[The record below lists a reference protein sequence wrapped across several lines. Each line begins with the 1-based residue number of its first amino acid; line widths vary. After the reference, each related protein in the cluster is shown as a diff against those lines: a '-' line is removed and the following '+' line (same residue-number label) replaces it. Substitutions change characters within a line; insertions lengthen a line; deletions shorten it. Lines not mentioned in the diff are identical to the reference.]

1 MTNII
6 PIETAREPGS
16 ARGRRRGPWVEVRL
30 SREMDGAKASFVFA
44 DPHDELRLDTPERG
58 RVIEEV
64 TGAMLSTAASW
75 RVSADYSGG
84 PFLGGFWVHA
94 AGVDAC
100 VPPQV
105 RASKA
110 SRDQL
115 AAILRS
121 LADELEQV

>member
-1 MTNII
+1 MTNVI
-6 PIETAREPGS
+6 PITTVREPGA
-16 ARGRRRGPWVEVRL
+16 ARGRMRGPWVEVRL
-30 SREMDGAKASFVFA
+30 RREAGGAKASFVFA

-64 TGAMLSTAASW
+64 TGAMLSIAAAW

-84 PFLGGFWVHA
+84 AFLGGFWVHD
-94 AGVDAC
+94 AGVHAC

-115 AAILRS
+115 AAMLRG
-121 LADELEQV
+121 LADELEQA

>member
-1 MTNII
+1 MSTVI

-16 ARGRRRGPWVEVRL
+16 ARRGSRGPWVGVRL
-30 SREMDGAKASFVFA
+30 SREADGAKASFVFA

-64 TGAMLSTAASW
+64 TGAMLSTAAAW
-75 RVSADYSGG
+75 RVSADFSGG
-84 PFLGGFWVHA
+84 AFLGGFWVHD
-94 AGVDAC
+94 AGVHAC

-115 AAILRS
+115 ATMLRAI
-121 LADELEQV
+121 ADELERP